1 MIDWNMTYNSAKDNL
16 TIPEYGRHVQ
26 LMVDHARTIEDDAMR
41 QRFAER
47 IIKLMMQMVPQNRN
61 IEDYKGKL
69 WRHLFRIAE
78 NDLRVSPPE
87 GVEMPEDVS
96 GRLFPDTVPY
106 PESEAQYR
114 HYGHNV
120 QTMIKKAIAM
130 EDGPKKEGYVAAIAA
145 YMKLAYKTWNR
156 EHYVSDDI
164 IKADLKSLSKGL
176 LEIPEEQSLDNLV
189 NKTAQRRRPTN
200 SGGSKG
206 GKRSSGG
213 YSNRNSGGGSG
224 GSSSGRRKSPGNGR
238 RGPRK

>member
-130 EDGPKKEGYVAAIAA
+130 EEGPKKDGYVAAIAA

-156 EHYVSDDI
+156 EHYVSDEI

-189 NKTAQRRRPTN
+189 NKTTQRRRPTN

-213 YSNRNSGGGSG
+213 YSNRNSGGSN
-224 GSSSGRRKSPGNGR
+224 SSGRRKSTGNGR

>member
-26 LMVDHARTIEDDAMR
+26 LLVDHARTIEDDELR

-47 IIKLMMQMVPQNRN
+47 IIRLMMQMVPQNKN

-87 GVEMPEDVS
+87 GVEMPEDIS
-96 GRLFPDTVPY
+96 GRLFPDQVPY
-106 PESEAQYR
+106 PESEAKYR

-130 EDGPKKEGYVAAIAA
+130 EEGPKKEGYMAAIAA

-156 EHYVSDDI
+156 EHYVSDEI
-164 IKADLKSLSKGL
+164 IKADLRALSKGQL
-176 LEIPEEQSLDNLV
+176 VIPEDQSLDNLV
-189 NKTAQRRRPTN
+189 SKNAHRRRGGSSN
-200 SGGSKG
+200 SGG
-206 GKRSSGG
+206 KRGSN
-213 YSNRNSGGGSG
+213 YSNNRG
-224 GSSSGRRKSPGNGR
+224 GRRKSGGR
-238 RGPRK
+238 GRNYKK

>member
-26 LMVDHARTIEDDAMR
+26 LLVDHARTLEDDALR

-96 GRLFPDTVPY
+96 GRLSPDTVPY

-120 QTMIKKAIAM
+120 QTMIKKAIGM
-130 EDGPKKEGYVAAIAA
+130 EEGPKKDGYVAAIAA

-156 EHYVSDDI
+156 EHYVSDEV

-176 LEIPEEQSLDNLV
+176 LEISEEQSLDNLV
-189 NKTAQRRRPTN
+189 NKTTQRRRPSN
-200 SGGSKG
+200 SSGSKG
-206 GKRSSGG
+206 GKRSSG
-213 YSNRNSGGGSG
+213 YSNRNNGGGRRKNSGGG
-224 GSSSGRRKSPGNGR
+224 R
-238 RGPRK
+238 RGYRK

>member
-26 LMVDHARTIEDDAMR
+26 LLVDHARTLEDDALR

-87 GVEMPEDVS
+87 GVDMPEDVS
-96 GRLFPDTVPY
+96 GRLQPEMVAY

-130 EDGPKKEGYVAAIAA
+130 EEGPKKDGYVAAIAA

-156 EHYVSDDI
+156 EHYVSDEV

-176 LEIPEEQSLDNLV
+176 LIIPEEQSLDNLV
-189 NKTAQRRRPTN
+189 NKSSQRRRSN
-200 SGGSKG
+200 NGKG
-206 GKRSSGG
+206 GKRSGG
-213 YSNRNSGGGSG
+213 YSNNRNGSG
-224 GSSSGRRKSPGNGR
+224 GRRKGGGGR
-238 RGPRK
+238 RGHRK

>member
-26 LMVDHARTIEDDAMR
+26 LMVDHARTIEDDALR

-87 GVEMPEDVS
+87 GVDMPEDVS

-106 PESEAQYR
+106 PETEAQYR

-156 EHYVSDDI
+156 EHYVSDEI

-189 NKTAQRRRPTN
+189 NKTAQRRRPTS

-206 GKRSSGG
+206 GKRSSGS
-213 YSNRNSGGGSG
+213 YSNR
-224 GSSSGRRKSPGNGR
+224 GSSSGGRRKSSGNGR
-238 RGPRK
+238 RGSRK

>member
-26 LMVDHARTIEDDAMR
+26 LLVDHARTVEDDALR

-47 IIKLMMQMVPQNRN
+47 IIRLMMQMVPQNRN

-87 GVEMPEDVS
+87 GVTMPEDVS
-96 GRLFPDTVPY
+96 GRLHPETVEY

-130 EDGPKKEGYVAAIAA
+130 EEGPKKEGYVAAIAA

-156 EHYVSDDI
+156 EHYVSDEV

-176 LEIPEEQSLDNLV
+176 LIIPEEQSLDNLV
-189 NKTAQRRRPTN
+189 NKTTQRRRPST
-200 SGGSKG
+200 G
-206 GKRSSGG
+206 GKNGKRSGG
-213 YSNRNSGGGSG
+213 YSNNRNSSGGRRKGGGS
-224 GSSSGRRKSPGNGR
+224 SR
-238 RGPRK
+238 RGHRK

>member
-1 MIDWNMTYNSAKDNL
+1 MTYNSAKDNL

-26 LMVDHARTIEDDAMR
+26 LLVDHARTLEDDALR

-61 IEDYKGKL
+61 IDDYKGKL

-87 GVEMPEDVS
+87 GIDMPEDVS
-96 GRLFPDTVPY
+96 GHLHPDTVPY
-106 PESEAQYR
+106 PDSEADYR

-130 EDGPKKEGYVAAIAA
+130 EEGPKKEGYVAAIAA

-156 EHYVSDDI
+156 EHYVSDEV

-176 LEIPEEQSLDNLV
+176 IVISEEQSLDNLV
-189 NKTAQRRRPTN
+189 NKSSQHRR
-200 SGGSKG
+200 SGSSTSKSS
-206 GKRSSGG
+206 KRSGG
-213 YSNRNSGGGSG
+213 YSNRSNNSGGRRK
-224 GSSSGRRKSPGNGR
+224 GSSNR
-238 RGPRK
+238 RGHRK

>member
-26 LMVDHARTIEDDAMR
+26 LLVDHARTIEDDELR

-47 IIKLMMQMVPQNRN
+47 IIRLMMQMVPQNKN

-87 GVEMPEDVS
+87 GVEMPEDTS
-96 GRLFPDTVPY
+96 GRLFPDQVPY
-106 PESEAQYR
+106 PESEAKYR

-130 EDGPKKEGYVAAIAA
+130 EEGPKKEGYMAAIAA

-156 EHYVSDDI
+156 EHYVSDEI
-164 IKADLKSLSKGL
+164 IKADLRALSKGQL
-176 LEIPEEQSLDNLV
+176 VIPEDQSLDNLV
-189 NKTAQRRRPTN
+189 SKNAHRRRGGSSN
-200 SGGSKG
+200 SGG
-206 GKRSSGG
+206 KRGSN
-213 YSNRNSGGGSG
+213 YSNNRG
-224 GSSSGRRKSPGNGR
+224 GRRKSGGR
-238 RGPRK
+238 GRNYKK